1 MSGVRVSHR
10 PPFLLLEMVELS
22 DLAALCA
29 IPLGTQRW
37 CTWVLR
43 CRERRVPIH
52 PELLKEGLIKFVL
65 GLPGPDNARIFP
77 PRSQPNISEC
87 LRDEVQ
93 IKRPELAPPIT
104 AGVIYSRTSGGG
116 SSMLP
121 ATTSLADPQGSPM
134 LAMAR
139 AKRCSPALL
148 RRCGRFHAFCDEAR
162 GTETTP
168 RPQPRGCIRSIR
180 TSPLGR
186 R

>member
-77 PRSQPNISEC
+77 PRSQHNISEC
-87 LRDEVQ
+87 LAMRS
-93 IKRPELAPPIT
+93 RSSGPSWPPPIT
-104 AGVIYSRTSGGG
+104 ACVIYSRTSVWWGGLDAARNYITG
-116 SSMLP
+116 RSTGKSD
-121 ATTSLADPQGSPM
+121 A
-134 LAMAR
+134 AMAR

-148 RRCGRFHAFCDEAR
+148 RRCGRFHAFCDEAP

-168 RPQPRGCIRSIR
+168 RPRFELRH
-180 TSPLGR
+180 
-186 R
+186 